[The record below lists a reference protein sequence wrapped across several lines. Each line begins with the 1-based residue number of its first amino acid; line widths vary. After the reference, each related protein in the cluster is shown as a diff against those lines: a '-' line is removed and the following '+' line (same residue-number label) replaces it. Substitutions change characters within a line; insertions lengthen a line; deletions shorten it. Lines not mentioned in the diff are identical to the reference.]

1 MKKIMNRFQ
10 GKDLARYGSIATEVV
25 IQKWFRSSQSL
36 SSEEMI
42 RLMRWLDKV
51 PTKANRSKIV
61 DEQNTIS
68 RRKSSDRRTFQP
80 SPPFPFE
87 DCSGTL
93 VTQERRFTP
102 DRRVN
107 NIEVEWML

>member
-1 MKKIMNRFQ
+1 MKKIISKFQ
-10 GKDLARYGSIATEVV
+10 GKDLARYGSVATEVV
-25 IQKWFRSSQSL
+25 IQKWFRASQSL

-51 PTKANRSKIV
+51 PSKTNRSKHI

-68 RRKSSDRRTFQP
+68 RRKSSDRRSFKP
-80 SPPFPFE
+80 SPSFPFE
-87 DCSGTL
+87 DGFGAL

-107 NIEVEWML
+107 NIEVEWLL